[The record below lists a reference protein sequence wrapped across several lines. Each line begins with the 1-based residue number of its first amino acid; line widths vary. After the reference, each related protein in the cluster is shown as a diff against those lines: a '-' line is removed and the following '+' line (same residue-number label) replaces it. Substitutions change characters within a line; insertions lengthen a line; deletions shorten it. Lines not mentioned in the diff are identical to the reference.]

1 MFRMGLLL
9 PTLAEVGLM
18 LIVLV
23 VAIASRLY
31 VLLVLLVVGTI
42 AYCVIGGVVL
52 TLLEYV

>member
-1 MFRMGLLL
+1 MGLLL

>member
-1 MFRMGLLL
+1 MDLLL

-31 VLLVLLVVGTI
+31 VLLVVGTI
-42 AYCVIGGVVL
+42 AYFVIGGVVL